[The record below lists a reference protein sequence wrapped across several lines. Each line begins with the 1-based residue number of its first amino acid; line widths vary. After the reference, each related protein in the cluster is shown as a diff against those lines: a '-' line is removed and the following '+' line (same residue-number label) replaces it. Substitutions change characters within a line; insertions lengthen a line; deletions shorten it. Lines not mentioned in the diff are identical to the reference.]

1 MAGGREGV
9 CRQGDHKLTS
19 LYRPQPMLHNL
30 TGTLRVDVDFL
41 GTNCNK
47 KLCLILHPNVEQKC
61 VLYIKET
68 VQKLQKQKH
77 KKTPRDSQV
86 IVIACFTSHQDSLH
100 LAACMKHFSLQTT

>member
-1 MAGGREGV
+1 MSTRGSQTG
-9 CRQGDHKLTS
+9 S
-19 LYRPQPMLHNL
+19 LGRPQPVLHNL

-61 VLYIKET
+61 VFFFIIQET

-77 KKTPRDSQV
+77 KKTPRVSQV
-86 IVIACFTSHQDSLH
+86 IVIACLH
-100 LAACMKHFSLQTT
+100 HTRTVCT